1 LKFDTLRK
9 IQESMKYDIEN
20 GVINNHQF
28 RMVMLH
34 DAALYQLRKE
44 VQNCQGIKKAR
55 GLFKRMGF
63 ASGCYDATIALKHRG
78 QLNDME
84 LFEIGPKLHS
94 MEGLVRV
101 EPIRMEIDIE
111 KKYLAGQFLWHNSY
125 EADICLHNEGLNE
138 HSVCWMQLGYAM
150 GFCSTLVDNFIY
162 FEETCC
168 RGKGDNICV
177 IDGRPVEEWPE
188 EQVEHFFE
196 TDCISDPISWLYQR
210 LDFTEPSQEVQK
222 QQIIGESVALKQ
234 TLILVDKAAM
244 TSSPVLLQGETGSGK
259 ELIAQRL
266 HNQSTRQ
273 EQPFV
278 AVNCAAL
285 PPELIESELFGV
297 VKGAFTGAY
306 ETRAGRFE
314 RAHGG
319 TLFLDEI
326 GDLSISAQAKL
337 LRALQEGEIERVGDS
352 KTISVDVRVI
362 AATHVDLPKAI
373 EEKRFRAD
381 LFYRLNVIAIT
392 IPSLRDRLE
401 DIEHL
406 SKYFLEKYSVS
417 YRKHNLKL
425 GSDCLSLLKQY
436 SWPGNIRELQNTI
449 ERLVIFSEEGIIGRD
464 ELNKVTNPH
473 QATIGLKSDI
483 DLCQTTIDDMI
494 DSELGLDEIMNEV
507 IKQSLK
513 KNQANISK
521 TARALQVNRRVLDYR
536 IKKFNIPLKDS

>member
-1 LKFDTLRK
+1 
-9 IQESMKYDIEN
+9 MKYDVEN

-44 VQNCQGIKKAR
+44 VQNCQGVKKAR

-101 EPIRMEIDIE
+101 EPVRMEIDIDNHH
-111 KKYLAGQFLWHNSY
+111 LSGQFLWHNSY
-125 EADICLHNEGLNE
+125 EADICIHNEGLNDY
-138 HSVCWMQLGYAM
+138 SVCWMQLGYAM
-150 GFCSTLVDNFIY
+150 GFCSALVDNFIY
-162 FEETCC
+162 FEETGC

-177 IDGRPVEEWPE
+177 IEGRPVDEWPE

-210 LDFTEPSQEVQK
+210 LDLSDTEPRPQG
-222 QQIIGESVALKQ
+222 QQIIGESVALKH
-234 TLILVDKAAM
+234 TLILVDKAAV
-244 TSSPVLLQGETGSGK
+244 TASPILLQGETGSGK
-259 ELIAQRL
+259 ELIAQRI
-266 HNQSTRQ
+266 HEQSPRHDK
-273 EQPFV
+273 PFV

-306 ETRAGRFE
+306 ETRSGRFE
-314 RAHGG
+314 RADGG

-326 GDLSISAQAKL
+326 GDLSMPAQAKL
-337 LRALQEGEIERVGDS
+337 LRALQEGEIERVGGS
-352 KTISVDVRVI
+352 ETIHVDVRVI
-362 AATHVDLPKAI
+362 AATHVDLPNAI
-373 EEKRFRAD
+373 KEGHFRAD
-381 LFYRLNVIAIT
+381 LFYRLNVITIAI
-392 IPSLRDRLE
+392 PALRDRPE

-406 SKYFLEKYSVS
+406 AQFFLEKYAIS
-417 YRKHNLKL
+417 YRKHGLKI
-425 GSDCLSLLKQY
+425 GSDCLSMLRRY

-449 ERLVIFSEEGIIGRD
+449 ERLVIFSDEGVITRD
-464 ELNKVTNPH
+464 ELNQVINPH
-473 QATIGLKSDI
+473 QATIGLKASVDPFQISI
-483 DLCQTTIDDMI
+483 DELMDE
-494 DSELGLDEIMNEV
+494 ELGLEEIINQV
-507 IKQSLK
+507 VKQSLK
-513 KNQANISK
+513 KNHFNISK
-521 TARALQVNRRVLDYR
+521 TARALKINRRILDYR
-536 IKKFNIPLKDS
+536 IKKYQLLDKNKMG